1 LICCERCEAGP
12 APEPSHTMDPLNR
25 LFLLS
30 LGPGVL
36 VTSYAVNPRHYRNN
50 ARRIPPS
57 TLSPKRCSG
66 ALVTDTNIFTKY
78 GPLKKNYQL
87 ADETAQIKISP
98 GVEMSKTAST
108 PDLSVLRENDPNL
121 FCTLSNSQQIHPYSK
136 FR

>member
-87 ADETAQIKISP
+87 EDVEIFP
-98 GVEMSKTAST
+98 GVAVPKTPST

-121 FCTLSNSQQIHPYSK
+121 FCTLSNSQQIHSYSK
-136 FR
+136 FRWD

>member
-87 ADETAQIKISP
+87 EDVEIFP
-98 GVEMSKTAST
+98 GVGMLKTPST
-108 PDLSVLRENDPNL
+108 PDLSVLRENGSGL
-121 FCTLSNSQQIHPYSK
+121 FCTLSNSQQIHSYSK
-136 FR
+136 FRCD